1 MSQSQCDATDLL
13 CRLLERAKPEINGL
27 TLCSG
32 EHAEAGQQL
41 LRERMLV
48 IGTPLEWVTCPE
60 CGVETARVVR
70 ELAHDSILLS
80 CPECGDVKAPRRL
93 RDTFRPSPA
102 KLVTAI
108 AIGLGLSST
117 TVKQIEPDACWYLG
131 TTEPVRGKPV
141 TWYFARHLH
150 QPKVAQRLRDQISLD
165 KTVSSCRILTS
176 SALPLPE
183 GSPMAGLEVINLASI
198 ARISQSKFEF
208 FADRLSAPGPQVIEE
223 SVPGTTL
230 RYVESKGRVYID
242 GDAYD
247 LEPQQKSILLAL
259 IQDRDH
265 EMDRDALRSACNSTA
280 EKFSPRKVFD
290 RNSKAYQTFIRY
302 DRADERYALV
312 IPDEDKDWL
321 H

>member
-13 CRLLERAKPEINGL
+13 CRLLERAKSEINGL
-27 TLCSG
+27 ELCAG

-80 CPECGDVKAPRRL
+80 CPECGEVKTARRL
-93 RDTFRPSPA
+93 RDTFKPSPA

-117 TVKQIEPDACWYLG
+117 SVKQIEPDACWYLG
-131 TTEPVRGKPV
+131 TTEPMRSKPI

-150 QPKVAQRLRDQISLD
+150 QPKVAQRLRDQIGLD

-176 SALPLPE
+176 SALPLPD
-183 GSPMAGLEVINLASI
+183 GSPMTGLEVINLASI

-208 FADRLSAPGPQVIEE
+208 FADRLSAPGPQIIEE

-230 RYVESKGRVYID
+230 RYVESKGRVSLN

-247 LEPQQKSILLAL
+247 LEPRQQAILLAL
-259 IQDRDH
+259 INDLDH

-280 EKFSPRKVFD
+280 EKFSPSKVFE
-290 RNSKAYQTFIRY
+290 RIPNVYRAFIRY
-302 DRADERYALV
+302 DRTDERYALI
-312 IPDEDKDWL
+312 IPDEDKGWL